1 MNRVNEHYE
10 KHLGPV
16 YTWMVGGYDSAIER
30 GAKEVEAIANSVGDG
45 CLAVDLGAGFG
56 MHAIPLAQRGLN
68 VIAIDSCHTLLD
80 ELRGKCEGLSVE
92 VVEDDLFSFPSHL
105 PKKAD
110 LILCMTDTITHLA
123 DKKAIIELIQSVFD
137 HLNSGGRFV
146 TTFRDYSTE
155 LVAEHRFIPVRSS
168 PERVFSC
175 FLEYGD
181 SHLTVNDILY
191 QWNGN
196 EWDFSVSSYQKTRI
210 SPEWLIQELAG
221 IGFKAVHEVTPSGM
235 VRIIADRA

>member
-1 MNRVNEHYE
+1 MNRVNEHYD
-10 KHLGPV
+10 KHLGPI

-30 GAKEVEAIANSVGDG
+30 GVKEVEAIANSVGDG

-56 MHAIPLAQRGLN
+56 MHAIPIAQRGLD
-68 VIAIDSCHTLLD
+68 VIAIDNCHTLLD
-80 ELRGKCEGLSVE
+80 ELRGKCETLSVE
-92 VVEDDLFSFPSHL
+92 VVEDDLFSFPSRL

-123 DKKAIIELIQSVFD
+123 DKEAIIELIQSVFD
-137 HLNSGGRFV
+137 HLNAGERFV

-155 LVAEHRFIPVRSS
+155 LVAEQRFIPVRSS

-196 EWDFSVSSYQKTRI
+196 EWDFSISSYQKTRI
-210 SPEWLIQELAG
+210 SPEWLSQELAK
-221 IGFKAVHEVTPSGM
+221 IGFETVSEVTPSGM